1 MPEYV
6 APGVF
11 VEEIAGGPRP
21 IEGVSTSTAAFLGE
35 TERGATRPHLVTSFK
50 EYLRWFGGD
59 FGADKFMPYALSGF
73 FENGGRRAYVC
84 RILGADAVQA
94 SRTVGGLTIASIGA
108 GVWGNRIF
116 VKLTDS
122 TTTTGP
128 DRTPVG
134 FRMQI
139 AYWAQPTSDNRYP
152 DPFDADQIPSHPLPL
167 IEEFDNLVWDNSASP
182 DYFIGRIENNSG
194 FVTVALAEPGA
205 ITTQPIAEFAR
216 LAGGIDGS
224 APTVTDY
231 MGENLDPR
239 VRSGLSA
246 LDDFQE
252 VALVSAPA
260 APDAIVAAVV
270 AHCES
275 SKFRFAVIDPPIGQ
289 ADAVAFDPRAK
300 CESSYAAVYYPWIYT
315 SDSRSGGRRLVPP
328 SGHVLGLYAR
338 TDSERG
344 VWKAPAND
352 ELRGAIDVE
361 YQIDKAI
368 QDVLNPRGV
377 NAIRQFPGRGI
388 RVWGARTL
396 SADPLWKY
404 VNVRRLFIFLERS
417 IYEGTQWVV
426 FEPNGEQLWSRVKDT
441 IHQFLRSLWLTGALL
456 GTTEKEA
463 FFVACDRTTMTQD
476 DLDNGRLI
484 CMIGI
489 AAVRPAEFVIFRI
502 VQSTACACD

>member
-108 GVWGNRIF
+108 GGWGNRIF

-128 DRTPVG
+128 DQTPVG
-134 FRMQI
+134 FRIQI
-139 AYWAQPTSDNRYP
+139 AYWAQPTPDNRYP
-152 DPFDADQIPSHPLPL
+152 DPFDADQVPSHPLPL

-182 DYFIGRIENNSG
+182 DYFIGRIENNSA
-194 FVTVALAEPGA
+194 FVTVAIAEPGE

-246 LDDFQE
+246 LDDYQE

-275 SKFRFAVIDPPIGQ
+275 TKCCFAVIDTPIGQ
-289 ADAVAFDPRAK
+289 VDAATLDPRAK
-300 CESSYAAVYYPWIYT
+300 WDTSHAAVYYPWIYT
-315 SDSRSGGRRLVPP
+315 ADQRSGGRRLVPP
-328 SGHVLGLYAR
+328 SGHVVGLLAR
-338 TDSERG
+338 TDIERG

-352 ELRGAIDVE
+352 VLRGAVSLE
-361 YQIDKAI
+361 YQIDQAT
-368 QDVLNPRGV
+368 QDVITPRGI

-396 SADPLWKY
+396 SSDPLWKFI
-404 VNVRRLFIFLERS
+404 NVRRLTIYLERS
-417 IYEGTQWVV
+417 ICEGTQWVV
-426 FEPNGEQLWSRVKDT
+426 FEPNDERLWGRVRDT
-441 IHQFLRSLWLTGALL
+441 IRVFLRTLWRAGALQ
-456 GTTEKEA
+456 GTTENQA
-463 FFVACDRTTMTQD
+463 FFVICDRATMAQD
-476 DLDNGRLI
+476 DLDQGHLI
-484 CMIGI
+484 CEIGI
-489 AAVRPAEFVIFRI
+489 AAVRPGEFAIIRI
-502 VQSTACACD
+502 VQYTAC